1 MSELDWYHLNLWKR
15 EDEKAKSIRVVRGAR
30 VYSTSSPFTLPPLVT
45 MVFVEDRE
53 DDLDEAEEGTELRR
67 ASER

>member
-15 EDEKAKSIRVVRGAR
+15 EDEKDEAIRRVRAASGC
-30 VYSTSSPFTLPPLVT
+30 SDDSPFTLPPLVT

>member
-1 MSELDWYHLNLWKR
+1 MSELNWYYLNLWKR
-15 EDEKAKSIRVVRGAR
+15 KDEKYESIRDVR
-30 VYSTSSPFTLPPLVT
+30 TISSHPDDSSFTLPPLVT

>member
-15 EDEKAKSIRVVRGAR
+15 EDEKAKSIRVVRGTR

-45 MVFVEDRE
+45 IVLVNDEE
-53 DDLDEAEEGTELRR
+53 DDFGEEEG
-67 ASER
+67 

>member
-45 MVFVEDRE
+45 IVLVNDEE
-53 DDLDEAEEGTELRR
+53 DDFGEEE
-67 ASER
+67 E